1 MFVSTMHPL
10 YVHALTGVQSFIN
23 GPVMFKTVGRHSFSA
38 IQTGLFPIYF
48 GIQTAVPVILAL
60 TYPSNALFGVP
71 AGVAGVLHE
80 TGRWT
85 SLLPLSTIF
94 VTGLVNLVVLL
105 PLVNQVMKDRRGQ
118 GTALFPHTPY
128 STPRTGHSDKLQSS
142 ETARSGMPRALTL
155 RR

>member
-1 MFVSTMHPL
+1 
-10 YVHALTGVQSFIN
+10 
-23 GPVMFKTVGRHSFSA
+23 MFKTVSRHSFSA

-85 SLLPLSTIF
+85 SLAPLSTIF
-94 VTGLVNLVVLL
+94 ITGLVNLVVLL
-105 PLVNQVMKDRRGQ
+105 PLVNKVMKERRGQ
-118 GTALFPHTPY
+118 GTALLPY
-128 STPRTGHSDKLQSS
+128 ASSHSTLRCSNNLQSS
-142 ETARSGMPRALTL
+142 GMARNGLPRALIL